1 MLKETFWRDIGY
13 YKHHYPSM
21 RIFACIMVCMYDV
34 LDACMSR
41 DALGVEEKT
50 KEKKEEDELLQ
61 QHEEA
66 RRLE

>member
-1 MLKETFWRDIGY
+1 
-13 YKHHYPSM
+13 M